1 MITREKLEQNQIWVY
16 VATLGVAAGLG
27 LLYPGFMSNL
37 DHHILISAV
46 IGILMFGMFTQI
58 PFTSIKESLGNRRF
72 IFAILAAN
80 YIAVPIVVWLLSQL
94 LPQQSPVLL
103 GVYLVLLT
111 PCIDYV
117 IVFTHLGRGNE
128 KAILL
133 STPILFVTQMLLL
146 PVYLWMFMGDKASEV
161 VNPGPFIEA
170 FLTIIVS
177 PLLLAVVL
185 QLFSRKTRSGAQRLL
200 EVSAWIP
207 VPLMALTLFIIV
219 SSQISKLS
227 VYWDVIIRVV
237 PIYIAFMF
245 IMPLV
250 SRLIVKWFG
259 LDIKTGR
266 AVIFSAGTRNSLVVL
281 PLAFALPENWST
293 LVAAII
299 VTQTIVELVGEL
311 IYVRVVPSVILR
323 DHTPHDVSEVH
334 VQAILRPLA
343 HPFIQWN
350 LLFTKKPSAK

>member
-1 MITREKLEQNQIWVY
+1 MITREKLEQNQIWIY
-16 VATLGVAAGLG
+16 VSTLVAAAALG
-27 LLYPGFMSNL
+27 LLYPALMSNL
-37 DHHILISAV
+37 DHQILISV
-46 IGILMFGMFTQI
+46 IIGVLMFGMFTQI

-72 IFAILAAN
+72 IFAILTAN
-80 YIAVPIVVWLLSQL
+80 YIAVPIIVWLLSQL

-128 KAILL
+128 KAMLL

-146 PVYLWMFMGDKASEV
+146 PAYLWMFMGNKASDI
-161 VNPGPFIEA
+161 VNPGPFVEA
-170 FLTIIVS
+170 FLTIIVL

-185 QLFSRKTRSGAQRLL
+185 QLFSRKKRNGAQRLL
-200 EVSAWIP
+200 DVSAWIP

-227 VYWDVIIRVV
+227 VYWDTIILVV

-245 IMPLV
+245 IMPFI

-259 LDIKTGR
+259 LDIRSGR

-281 PLAFALPENWST
+281 PLALALPENWST

-311 IYVRVVPSVILR
+311 IYIHVIPNVILR
-323 DHTPHDVSEVH
+323 DTAFGENSDK
-334 VQAILRPLA
+334 
-343 HPFIQWN
+343 N
-350 LLFTKKPSAK
+350 